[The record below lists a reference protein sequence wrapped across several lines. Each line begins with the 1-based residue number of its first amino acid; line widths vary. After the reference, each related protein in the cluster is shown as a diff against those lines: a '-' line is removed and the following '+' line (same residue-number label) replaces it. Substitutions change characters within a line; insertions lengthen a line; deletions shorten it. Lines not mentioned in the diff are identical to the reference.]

1 MAKTAIIL
9 GATGLTGN
17 ALLHQ
22 LIESN
27 DYATVKIFG
36 RSSCDTKHPK
46 IKEYIIDLFQLEDYK
61 NDFIADA
68 VFCCIGTTKAKT
80 PDQETYLKIDY
91 GIPVSAAKLCEHNRI
106 KTFIVI
112 SALGADKSSTI
123 FYSRTKG
130 RMEEAVLSNTIENI
144 YILQPSL
151 IGGNREEHRLGE
163 LMGKYFMKVIN
174 PLFIGKMK
182 KYRSINPETIATC
195 MMYLANNKFE
205 GTRIESDEI
214 KKLATL

>member
-112 SALGADKSSTI
+112 SALGADKRSTI